1 MVSSSGADAGDR
13 RPQIAGDQQNTDD
26 QQQRRGRNGRF
37 VMGWHEKSRIIL
49 MISLYALV
57 VKKNLDILTKYI

>member
-1 MVSSSGADAGDR
+1 VTDGIEQRRDAGDR

-37 VMGWHEKSRIIL
+37 VMGWHEKSRII
-49 MISLYALV
+49 
-57 VKKNLDILTKYI
+57 